1 MWREVSCTASGTVL
15 VSLIYVYEE
24 KNISSLH
31 SGFWILLYENVMF
44 EATAAILLLGKDK
57 PKDISLPSG
66 DGNTKN
72 RSSAKYDGLI
82 NQLTK

>member
-1 MWREVSCTASGTVL
+1 
-15 VSLIYVYEE
+15 
-24 KNISSLH
+24 
-31 SGFWILLYENVMF
+31 MF